1 MDVGDW
7 LRSLGL
13 AQYETAFRESEI
25 EADVLPE
32 LTDQHLK
39 DLGVSL
45 GHRLKILRAIR
56 EIGGDAPGRA
66 QPSALA
72 EPKPQD
78 AAERRQLTV
87 MFVDLVGSTAVSAQL
102 DPEDTEQGISYAMQ
116 GIIDSR
122 SRQDGTTREGVAF
135 SAPRLA

>member
-72 EPKPQD
+72 EPKSQD

-87 MFVDLVGSTAVSAQL
+87 MFVDLVGSTALSAQL